1 MALKSVS
8 EELLPIWDKWSQQS
22 SKYKPGECN
31 SKWQSF
37 RDGVRGGVT
46 VGTLYYFARL
56 DLAETIIQPSSPLL
70 SPNQFIG
77 QVSNPRSAN
86 ARIRMDLIRYETMT
100 TTTRARKSTKSVE
113 AINTEALGEYS
124 TDNYH
129 EKLYSTVYYT
139 IRELQGLSAKRALGE
154 SFCWDEL
161 KVRFEAVFGKV
172 DERRFS
178 LEQLLE
184 YANRKF
190 GKSLE
195 QLLEI
200 NDKSWERRREWKAKA
215 AYQSLS
221 DMAADTEF

>member
-8 EELLPIWDKWSQQS
+8 EELLPVWDKWSQQS
-22 SKYKPGECN
+22 AKYKPGECN

-37 RDGVRGGVT
+37 RGGVT

-56 DLAETIIQPSSPLL
+56 DLAETIIQPSNPLL
-70 SPNQFIG
+70 SPNQ
-77 QVSNPRSAN
+77 VSNPQGAN
-86 ARIRMDLIRYETMT
+86 ARILMDLIRYETMT

-113 AINTEALGEYS
+113 AIDTEALGEYS

-129 EKLYSTVYYT
+129 EKLYGTVYYT
-139 IRELQGLSAKRALGE
+139 IRELQGLSAKRTLGE

-215 AYQSLS
+215 AYQSFS
-221 DMAADTEF
+221 DMEADTEF

>member
-8 EELLPIWDKWSQQS
+8 EELLPVWDKWSQQS
-22 SKYKPGECN
+22 SKYKSGECN

-37 RDGVRGGVT
+37 RGGVT

-56 DLAETIIQPSSPLL
+56 DLAETIIQPNSPLL

-86 ARIRMDLIRYETMT
+86 ARILMDLIRYETMT

-113 AINTEALGEYS
+113 AIDTEALGEYS

-129 EKLYSTVYYT
+129 EKLYGTVYYT

-154 SFCWDEL
+154 SFSWDEL
-161 KVRFEAVFGKV
+161 KVRFEAAFGKV
-172 DERRFS
+172 DEHRFS

-184 YANRKF
+184 YALRKF

-200 NDKSWERRREWKAKA
+200 NDKSWSRRREWKAKA
-215 AYQSLS
+215 AHQSLS
-221 DMAADTEF
+221 DIAEDTEF

>member
-8 EELLPIWDKWSQQS
+8 EELLPVWDKWSQQS

-37 RDGVRGGVT
+37 RGGVT

-86 ARIRMDLIRYETMT
+86 ARIRMDLIKYKTMT
-100 TTTRARKSTKSVE
+100 TTT
-113 AINTEALGEYS
+113 
-124 TDNYH
+124 
-129 EKLYSTVYYT
+129 
-139 IRELQGLSAKRALGE
+139 RALGE